1 MTRHED
7 LGARLALLL
16 SVMTPPRILTSQEAQ
31 DYETRAL
38 MRAIDRVAPRDGLDG
53 WWPQFEDALRSAMK
67 TRAWPT
73 VEEIESA
80 AAAMVARSRAASG
93 QTYGATPVADELAY
107 QRFVEFWGLTN
118 SVRRGTPPE
127 FLIRAVKEG
136 LATWG
141 AFRWQGCDIPRWAF
155 EIADRENRAL
165 SDAHMAALSEST
177 RHLREHG
184 APRGDIRRAV
194 A

>member
-1 MTRHED
+1 MASRLELD
-7 LGARLALLL
+7 QPSRGAATARVWP
-16 SVMTPPRILTSQEAQ
+16 SV
-31 DYETRAL
+31 Y
-38 MRAIDRVAPRDGLDG
+38 
-53 WWPQFEDALRSAMK
+53 
-67 TRAWPT
+67 
-73 VEEIESA
+73 EIERA
-80 AAAMVARSRAASG
+80 GNAMRERDKAASG

-107 QRFVEFWGLTN
+107 QRFVEFWGLTK
-118 SVRRGTPPE
+118 SVRRGTPTA
-127 FLIRAVKEG
+127 FLQRAVKEG
-136 LATWG
+136 VATWG

-177 RHLREHG
+177 RHLREQG